1 MVQNSI
7 YVLKNLHYD
16 TSFSVTT
23 RKKVSPAACW
33 ERLYGSSL
41 GSFQEAVDDLLL
53 CFLLGEAEGHELDKL
68 LAGDLADGGFVDE
81 AGVDAVGGELR
92 RGDDVGVVH
101 DDGVAFGVA
110 VAGGVAVDAADKI
123 LHGAILGNAAA
134 DDVGAAILA
143 VEVHFKIGLGDLV
156 AGGEDFFVDDEG
168 GAVGEITGGFANGV
182 VDAFDLGGFHL
193 KLGAFG
199 EVEDGGWV
207 HDLLAA
213 AVAFAEMLFDVF
225 DLGIFA
231 DVEGVDAVV
240 LAVAATAAVVDAA
253 AGDDGDVAVF
263 ADVEIVV
270 DEILEAALLHDD
282 WDVHGFVDG
291 AILNV
296 DLDALAF
303 LLGNDLDIGGGAAAG
318 CLAVGADVV
327 GADGEGVEVGDF
339 L

>member
-1 MVQNSI
+1 MDQ
-7 YVLKNLHYD
+7 
-16 TSFSVTT
+16 
-23 RKKVSPAACW
+23 
-33 ERLYGSSL
+33 
-41 GSFQEAVDDLLL
+41 
-53 CFLLGEAEGHELDKL
+53 
-68 LAGDLADGGFVDE
+68 

-110 VAGGVAVDAADKI
+110 VAGGVAIDAADKI
-123 LHGAILGNAAA
+123 LHGAILGNTAA
-134 DDVGAAILA
+134 DNVGAAILA
-143 VEVHFKIGLGDLV
+143 VEVHFKIRLGDLV

-168 GAVGEITGGFANGV
+168 GAVGEVAGGFTNGV

-193 KLGAFG
+193 KLGTFG
-199 EVEDGGWV
+199 EMEDGGWV

-291 AILNV
+291 AVLDM
-296 DLDALAF
+296 DLDALA
-303 LLGNDLDIGGGAAAG
+303 LLLWNDLDVGSRTAAG
-318 CLAVGADVV
+318 SLAIGADIISP
-327 GADGEGVEVGDF
+327 DWECVEVSDF
-339 L
+339 FL